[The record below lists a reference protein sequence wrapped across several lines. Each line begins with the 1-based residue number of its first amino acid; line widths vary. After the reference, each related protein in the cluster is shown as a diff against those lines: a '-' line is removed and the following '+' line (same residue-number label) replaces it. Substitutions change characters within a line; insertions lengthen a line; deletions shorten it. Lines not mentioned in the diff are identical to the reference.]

1 MYYFA
6 YGSNMN
12 HKQMKERCP
21 NSRFIETAHIHKYKL
36 VFDGYSNFWKCSIA
50 NIVPSGAS
58 MMYGG
63 LFEIDDMDLKIL
75 DGHEG
80 YPDYYSRELIEA
92 IGSDNKPYESWVYIK
107 DEEKKGKPSMKYI
120 KTILDGAEDCGLPQD
135 YCEWAFGYKFK
146 SKQR

>member
-12 HKQMKERCP
+12 HKQMEKRCP
-21 NSRFIETAHIHKYKL
+21 NSKFIETADIQKYRL

-75 DGHEG
+75 DGYEG
-80 YPDYYSRELIEA
+80 YPNYYDRELVEA
-92 IGSDNKPYESWVYIK
+92 IGSNNEVYESWVYIK
-107 DEEKKGKPSMKYI
+107 DEEKKGKPSIKYI
-120 KTILDGAEDCGLPQD
+120 KTVLDGAEDCGLPQD
-135 YCEWAFGYKFK
+135 YREWAFGYKFI
-146 SKQR
+146 SK